1 MDRPSSRRTTR
12 NQDGQQSQT
21 LAHKA
26 HIRKDPPTGVGGS
39 LRAES
44 VSSPVVWWRKTNPI
58 QIAGHMGRLTLH
70 IKEGTATA
78 DALLR

>member
-44 VSSPVVWWRKTNPI
+44 VSSPVVWWRRRESNPRPVAF
-58 QIAGHMGRLTLH
+58 QV
-70 IKEGTATA
+70 E
-78 DALLR
+78 LLRA